1 VFLKGWFSET
11 LPHADILRVAVL
23 RLDGDMDESTTDG
36 LTNLYGKVSGGGFV
50 IVDDFGA
57 VEGCKRAVMVFRK
70 ERGIEDRIQD
80 IDGIG
85 AFWRKS
91 AAAVTCSVGSALVAA
106 ASAGQ

>member
-1 VFLKGWFSET
+1 
-11 LPHADILRVAVL
+11 
-23 RLDGDMDESTTDG
+23 MD
-36 LTNLYGKVSGGGFV
+36 
-50 IVDDFGA
+50 
-57 VEGCKRAVMVFRK
+57 FRK

-91 AAAVTCSVGSALVAA
+91 AAAVTCSVDSSLEAA